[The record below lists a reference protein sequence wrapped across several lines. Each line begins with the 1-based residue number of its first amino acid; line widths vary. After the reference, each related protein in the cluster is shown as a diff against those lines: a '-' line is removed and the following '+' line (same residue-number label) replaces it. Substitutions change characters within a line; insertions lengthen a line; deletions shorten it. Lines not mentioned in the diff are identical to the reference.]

1 MQLHKHT
8 QPYAA
13 PTDAVHFAYMLAC
26 QRLGVTYSATA
37 VDSVEDVLTSRAED
51 LKPRLVVAMDA
62 PITHGGIEIDCAA
75 KLRR

>member
-1 MQLHKHT
+1 MIKVCSCINTLNPT
-8 QPYAA
+8 PRPPTRLLPA
-13 PTDAVHFAYMLAC
+13 PA
-26 QRLGVTYSATA
+26 VTYSATA